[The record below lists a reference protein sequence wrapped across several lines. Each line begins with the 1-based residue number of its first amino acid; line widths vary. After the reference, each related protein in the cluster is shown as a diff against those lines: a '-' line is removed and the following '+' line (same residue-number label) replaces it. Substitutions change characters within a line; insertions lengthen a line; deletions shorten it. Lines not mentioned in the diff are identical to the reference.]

1 MLIPVMQ
8 PPYAWEKPVNAQEK
22 QFMLEAGRTV
32 MVCCSKEPVQDQWQ
46 DHTIKIIVGCVV
58 RYTTHMQAPTI
69 AS

>member
-1 MLIPVMQ
+1 
-8 PPYAWEKPVNAQEK
+8 
-22 QFMLEAGRTV
+22 MLEAGRTV